1 MYSFF
6 NQGHLGSPLFCRPPY
21 VKEKEDYFEFIG
33 IAIGQAKISPFLGEE
48 TPEETVTMFLNVK
61 LEREWI
67 FNVVN
72 DKKIQFKT
80 EFGTKRILDAWSN
93 HSEKVCLN
101 IFFYFFILSIV
112 GFYLSIYFFL

>member
-1 MYSFF
+1 M
-6 NQGHLGSPLFCRPPY
+6 
-21 VKEKEDYFEFIG
+21 KEKKDYFEFIG
-33 IAIGQAKISPFLGEE
+33 IAISQARISPFLGEE

-80 EFGTKRILDAWSN
+80 EFGTNRISWADAWSNN
-93 HSEKVCLN
+93 HSEKVVSLN
-101 IFFYFFILSIV
+101 IFFYFLILSIV